1 MEPFAGLML
10 LGYRVREV
18 RDLAEG
24 SIFVPGPGLLLID
37 AALATDERVQVAA
50 RVLELEGVTTQ

>member
-1 MEPFAGLML
+1 ML